1 MSSRD
6 RYDAIVIGTGQGGK
20 PLAQAFARAGRPA
33 AIIEREHVGGS
44 CVNVGCTPTKT
55 MVASAR
61 VAYLARRAAEFG
73 VRTGPVSVDQTVV
86 RKRKRDIVESF
97 SGGNRRG
104 LESTDGLDLVMGEAS
119 FKGPN
124 ELEVRLMRG
133 EEVGREAGLPDS
145 ETRRQPQGETRRL
158 TADTIFINTGL
169 RPEMPDIPG
178 LDTVDYLDST
188 SVMELGEV
196 PEHLIVLG
204 GGYIGLEFGQ
214 MFRRFGAEVTVV
226 QRAPRVMPRE
236 DEDVSEEIAAILR
249 EEGLEILV
257 ESRPVRVSGAGGG
270 VELELEGPDGA
281 RTLSGSHLLV
291 ATGRRPNTDGLNLEA
306 AGVEVDG
313 RGFIPVDERLET
325 NVPGIYAMGDV
336 NGGPAFT
343 HISYDDYRLLAA
355 NLLDGGDLTTE
366 GRLVPYTL
374 YTDPQLGRVGLTER
388 EARDR
393 GLDFQVAKMPMTHV
407 ARALES
413 DESRGFMKAIVDSA
427 SGRILGCAVLG
438 MEGGELMSMIQIA
451 MMGDLPYT
459 ALRDAIFAHP
469 ALAESLNNLFSKL

>member
-20 PLAQAFARAGRPA
+20 PLAQAFARAGRPV

-119 FKGPN
+119 FTGPN
-124 ELEVRLMRG
+124 ELEVR
-133 EEVGREAGLPDS
+133 
-145 ETRRQPQGETRRL
+145 GETRRL

-169 RPEMPDIPG
+169 RPEVPDIPG

-226 QRAPRVMPRE
+226 QRGPRLMPRE

-257 ESRPVRVSGAGGG
+257 ESRPVRASGADGG
-270 VELELEGPDGA
+270 VELELEGPGGA
-281 RTLSGSHLLV
+281 RTLGGSHLLV

>member
-1 MSSRD
+1 
-6 RYDAIVIGTGQGGK
+6 
-20 PLAQAFARAGRPA
+20 
-33 AIIEREHVGGS
+33 
-44 CVNVGCTPTKT
+44 
-55 MVASAR
+55 
-61 VAYLARRAAEFG
+61 
-73 VRTGPVSVDQTVV
+73 
-86 RKRKRDIVESF
+86 
-97 SGGNRRG
+97 
-104 LESTDGLDLVMGEAS
+104 
-119 FKGPN
+119 
-124 ELEVRLMRG
+124 
-133 EEVGREAGLPDS
+133 
-145 ETRRQPQGETRRL
+145 
-158 TADTIFINTGL
+158 
-169 RPEMPDIPG
+169 
-178 LDTVDYLDST
+178 
-188 SVMELGEV
+188 MELGDV

-214 MFRRFGAEVTVV
+214 MFRRFGAEVTLV

-249 EEGLEILV
+249 EEGLEILL
-257 ESRPVRVSGAGGG
+257 ESRPVRASGAGGG
-270 VELELEGPDGA
+270 VELELEGPGGA

-291 ATGRRPNTDGLNLEA
+291 ATGRRPNTDGLNLAA

-313 RGFIPVDERLET
+313 RGFIPVDVRLET

-366 GRLVPYTL
+366 DRLVPYTL